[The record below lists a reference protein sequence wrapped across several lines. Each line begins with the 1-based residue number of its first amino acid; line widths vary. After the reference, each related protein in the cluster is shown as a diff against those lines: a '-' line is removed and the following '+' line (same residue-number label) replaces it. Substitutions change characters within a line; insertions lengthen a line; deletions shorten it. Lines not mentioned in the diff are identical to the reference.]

1 MPQADARFAP
11 CVGSGKFVAAEAAMR
26 LQHSLRAKIAFG
38 VALPILIV
46 LSAFSVFHYERERH
60 LLASQIDAMA
70 QQLGDLAMGSVRHAL
85 KTNDGRL
92 LGQVL
97 RDLNSVDT
105 VRQVQIVD
113 ADNQVAAASLPTAL
127 GKTFTLA
134 DAGCVECH
142 GSPTPQPPS
151 TARLS
156 TPPGLMR
163 VARLIVNE
171 PDCAG
176 CHAEPKAHLGVLLV
190 DLSVADAE
198 QHLLNDLRVDLLLTA
213 STTVLATLG
222 IYLLI
227 HRLVVRRVAAVRRP
241 LASFAQGNFR
251 SRLPISLAPS
261 DEIDEFSVAFNH
273 MADELER
280 HIRQEKERGSLRQ
293 RAIVEE
299 RERIA
304 RELHDGMAQLLG
316 YVSTKAMAVRLMLK
330 NGQIDAAGKHLQQLD
345 EAAQALFVDVR
356 EAIIGLKITG
366 RNGEGL
372 PSALREFT
380 TQYCQLCG
388 VPVEL
393 SIAPA
398 AEDLPLPAETEL
410 QLVRIVQ
417 EALANVR
424 KHASANR
431 ASVSLRRENGHLELV
446 VRDDG
451 VGFDPDQ
458 LRAGQRPHF
467 GLGTMRERAEAIG
480 AEFNL
485 SSQPGAGTSVRVR
498 LPLEGT
504 GLHARAGRG

>member
-1 MPQADARFAP
+1 
-11 CVGSGKFVAAEAAMR
+11 MR

-38 VALPILIV
+38 VALPILVV
-46 LSAFSVFHYERERH
+46 LSAFSVFHYGRERH
-60 LLASQIDAMA
+60 LLESQIDTLA

-85 KTNDGRL
+85 KTNDSQL

-97 RDLNSVDT
+97 RDLNGVEA

-113 ADNQVAAASLPTAL
+113 ADNQVTAASLPKAL

-134 DAGCVECH
+134 DPGCVECH

-156 TPPGLMR
+156 ASPGVMR
-163 VARLIVNE
+163 IARLIVNE
-171 PDCAG
+171 PDCVS
-176 CHAEPKAHLGVLLV
+176 CHAQPKAHLGVLLV
-190 DLSVADAE
+190 DISIADAE

-213 STTVLATLG
+213 GTTVLATLG

-227 HRLVVRRVAAVRRP
+227 HGLVVRRVAAMRRP
-241 LASFAQGNFR
+241 LAFFAQGNFR
-251 SRLPISLAPS
+251 SRLPISLTPS
-261 DEIDEFSVAFNH
+261 DEIDEFSAAFNH

-280 HIRQEKERGSLRQ
+280 HIRQEKEIGSLRQ
-293 RAIVEE
+293 CAIVEE

-330 NGQIDAAGKHLQQLD
+330 NGQAEAADKHLQQLE

-366 RNGEGL
+366 RNGDGL
-372 PSALREFT
+372 PAALREFT
-380 TQYCQLCG
+380 AQYCQLCD

-393 SIAPA
+393 TIAPA
-398 AEDLPLPAETEL
+398 AEELPLPAETEL

-424 KHASANR
+424 KHASANH
-431 ASVSLRRENGHLELV
+431 ASVSLRRENGHLELL

-451 VGFDPDQ
+451 VGFDPGQ
-458 LRAGQRPHF
+458 LCAGQRPHF

-480 AEFNL
+480 AEFKL
-485 SSQPGAGTSVRVR
+485 SSQPGAGTSIRVR
-498 LPLEGT
+498 LRMEGS
-504 GLHARAGRG
+504 GIHARAGSG

>member
-1 MPQADARFAP
+1 
-11 CVGSGKFVAAEAAMR
+11 MR
-26 LQHSLRAKIAFG
+26 VQHSLRAQIAFG
-38 VALPILIV
+38 VALPILVV
-46 LSAFSVFHYERERH
+46 LSAFSVFHYGRERH
-60 LLASQIDAMA
+60 LLESQIDTLA

-85 KTNDGRL
+85 KSNDSQL
-92 LGQVL
+92 LNQVL
-97 RDLNSVDT
+97 RDLNSMET
-105 VRQVQIVD
+105 VRQVQIVNVD
-113 ADNQVAAASLPTAL
+113 QEVAAAGRPRSL
-127 GKTFTLA
+127 GKTFTLT
-134 DAGCVECH
+134 DPGCVECH

-156 TPPGLMR
+156 SSPGVIR
-163 VARLIVNE
+163 IARPIANE

-176 CHAEPKAHLGVLLV
+176 CHAESKAHLGVLLV
-190 DLSVADAE
+190 DLSIADAE

-213 STTVLATLG
+213 GTTVLATLG

-227 HRLVVRRVAAVRRP
+227 HRLVVRRVAAMRRP

-251 SRLPISLAPS
+251 SRLPVSLAPS

-280 HIRQEKERGSLRQ
+280 HIRQEKELGSLRQ

-330 NGQIDAAGKHLQQLD
+330 NGQAEAAAKHLQQLD

-380 TQYCQLCG
+380 AQYSQLCG

-393 SIAPA
+393 TIAPA
-398 AEDLPLPAETEL
+398 AEELPLPAETEL

-431 ASVSLRRENGHLELV
+431 ASVSLRRENGHLELL

-485 SSQPGAGTSVRVR
+485 SSQPGAGTSIRIR
-498 LPLEGT
+498 LQVEGS
-504 GLHARAGRG
+504 GLHARAGSG